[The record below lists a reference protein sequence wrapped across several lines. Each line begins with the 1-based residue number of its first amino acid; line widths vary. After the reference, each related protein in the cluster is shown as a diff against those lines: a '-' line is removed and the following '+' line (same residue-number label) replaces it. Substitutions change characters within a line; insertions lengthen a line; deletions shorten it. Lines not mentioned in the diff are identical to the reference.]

1 MQLTFLEYGIVL
13 ALLFAIFSLL
23 ILIGKT
29 FRLGRK
35 KLRSEPQGRELNG
48 IFYAFGQGMLPW
60 EKESAAKHLP
70 TYIGGIFYHAG
81 LFTAFFYVFLRLF
94 HLPVRGPLLMI
105 FQFIL
110 GLGFLFGIGLFIKR
124 ISVSHLRAISCP
136 DDFCANLLVDA
147 FIFLALL
154 DTLLGGIRPVLN
166 IITIIVLLYVPA
178 GKIRHCFFFFYSR
191 ILFGMFFGRRKVLGH
206 KPTKGRA

>member
-1 MQLTFLEYGIVL
+1 MQLTFLEYGILL
-13 ALLFAIFSLL
+13 ALFIAIFSLL
-23 ILIGKT
+23 ILIRKT
-29 FRLGRK
+29 FKFGRE

-81 LFTAFFYVFLRLF
+81 LFTTFFYVFLRLF
-94 HLPVRGPLLMI
+94 RAPVSDTVLII
-105 FQFIL
+105 FQIIL
-110 GLGFLFGIGLFIKR
+110 GLGFFFGIGLFIKR
-124 ISVSHLRAISCP
+124 ISVSSLRKISCP
-136 DDFCANLLVDA
+136 DDFCANILVDG
-147 FIFLALL
+147 FILLALL
-154 DTLLGGIRPVLN
+154 DTLLGGLWPVLN
-166 IITIIVLLYVPA
+166 IITIVVLLYVPV

-206 KPTKGRA
+206 KHTEGRA